1 MTCLMSSGPRRMDR
15 LEWIMAVLY
24 LIVMAYVSTC
34 PTQTTFGIALRQA
47 VKPFQ
52 IVARARNAGAARS
65 ALAWRS
71 ISISR
76 RAGGLIAG

>member
-1 MTCLMSSGPRRMDR
+1 MDR

-24 LIVMAYVSTC
+24 LMVMAYVSAC
-34 PTQTTFGIALRQA
+34 PTQTTFGMALRQA

-52 IVARARNAGAARS
+52 IVARARNAGATRS
-65 ALAWRS
+65 AQAWRS

-76 RAGGLIAG
+76 RAGGLVSG